1 MEKYYEERFKA
12 QRRLAEKIAPLMEI
26 NDILEKIRDEL
37 RETISSAMEAR
48 ILLLDP
54 DAKKYTRPL
63 QCILY
68 DRPVNCLS
76 CKRSRPVI
84 QKAMEKRKA
93 VVVPQGD
100 PIERKDGS
108 LVEIGPEAAV
118 PAFVGDEILVVLS
131 VVGRPGTRFTPKD
144 FFLLD
149 DFSKIARNAILRA
162 KKYWEMSEEKLRI
175 NKRLTNL
182 SNFVPRTVLDIVE
195 KNPELLSEEKDKK
208 EVSVLF
214 LDLEG

>member
-93 VVVPQGD
+93 VV
-100 PIERKDGS
+100 
-108 LVEIGPEAAV
+108 GP
-118 PAFVGDEILVVLS
+118 
-131 VVGRPGTRFTPKD
+131 
-144 FFLLD
+144 
-149 DFSKIARNAILRA
+149 
-162 KKYWEMSEEKLRI
+162 
-175 NKRLTNL
+175 
-182 SNFVPRTVLDIVE
+182 
-195 KNPELLSEEKDKK
+195 
-208 EVSVLF
+208 
-214 LDLEG
+214 